1 MASLAEIVRFVFKRG
16 WYGYIEPVLS
26 LASSIGRSNDQL
38 IGPPPAIDQPLG
50 PNVAVFVHYDAAGAV
65 RDHVLHYVKA
75 LHRAGHAIAFVTNA
89 GKLRPEAR
97 AALEPFCAAILVRR
111 NVGYDFGAMREAV
124 LRLGLPREDTR
135 YVLIVNDSVY
145 GPLKPLDDLL
155 SRIDFDVADVWGCTE
170 SWQRRYHLQSYF
182 LAFGPRALRHPVWH
196 NFWSGVRPVQSK
208 DWIIR
213 TYEVGLSQQFLR
225 AGLTCRAIWSY
236 SDLVKC
242 VDPELLAGD
251 DDESSSIGDPIVLMR
266 RNHARH
272 IRDAAVLRR
281 PLNPTSDLWRQLLLA
296 GYPFLKRELLRS
308 NPTNVNDVTDWRDV
322 VRNQVGLDPTL
333 IERDLQRALRNV
345 AP

>member
-26 LASSIGRSNDQL
+26 LAASIGRSNDQL
-38 IGPPPAIDQPLG
+38 IGPPPAIDRPLG
-50 PNVAVFVHYDAAGAV
+50 PNVAVFVHFDAAGAV
-65 RDHVLHYVKA
+65 RDHVLHYIKA
-75 LHRAGHAIAFVTNA
+75 LHQAGHAVVFVTNA
-89 GKLRPEAR
+89 GKLLPEAR
-97 AALEPFCAAILVRR
+97 NVIEPFCAAILVRR

-135 YVLIVNDSVY
+135 QVLIVNDSVY

-155 SRIDFDVADVWGCTE
+155 SRIDFDTADVWGCTE

-182 LAFGPRALRHPVWH
+182 LAFGPRALRHPVWL

-225 AGLTCRAIWSY
+225 AGLTCRAIWAY

-251 DDESSSIGDPIVLMR
+251 DDDPSILGDPIVLMR
-266 RNHARH
+266 RHHARH

-322 VRNQVGLDPTL
+322 LRNQVGLDPTL